1 MTWLMMQADGR
12 WHSQVHKA
20 FKYMQ
25 KMAAAEVV
33 DTRYNVRVKR
43 AGSTEW
49 QRGVYLRDPLDTAA
63 APSFTVEVMPQLHE
77 VCAWCAPALPLP
89 AGIWQD
95 PRVQMVLDAGHT
107 KDGVVQLFS
116 EEIACFESLLQ
127 EGCSSLSWC

>member
-1 MTWLMMQADGR
+1 MQADGR
-12 WHSQVHKA
+12 WHAQVHKA

-49 QRGVYLRDPLDTAA
+49 QRGVYLRNPLDTAA

-77 VCAWCAPALPLP
+77 VCAWCALALPLP
-89 AGIWQD
+89 GGMLQSL
-95 PRVQMVLDAGHT
+95 RVQIIVDAGWT
-107 KDGVVQLFS
+107 NDGVVQLCFGAHAACC
-116 EEIACFESLLQ
+116 EILLHRR
-127 EGCSSLSWC
+127 CSGLSWC